1 MKRLRF
7 LTPCAVALLL
17 AAAAPCLAQDT
28 LVFTSDL
35 HAATTNLTTYFS
47 SLKSSGKAGVEYV
60 AFGGDYADSW
70 TPSIFSAI
78 GTAIHAQYSGAVI
91 VYTMGNHEYIGGS
104 EAAFTSTTGYTRT
117 GEKVS
122 TADYAIYALGAPGTT
137 QEFTSSDIY
146 ALTSYLQG
154 VGTSKPVFIVSH
166 FPIHTYGS
174 RTTANAAS
182 MIAALNDYPNAIFVW
197 GHNHSQGDTN
207 YGTIRLAGSTIQ
219 YSSSGSATI
228 NFTYANAGCMLS
240 SVAGSNAFGLVVE
253 VEREPDD
260 DIAVTMQFRSLSA
273 YVGSAIS
280 VTIDVPDVKAPV
292 ASDFDAD
299 SDSDV
304 LWHHAT
310 LGSMW
315 LWTMNGVSPSSSDFV
330 ATVDPAY
337 TIIATGDFTGDGK
350 TDLLWRHA
358 TAGDMWLWTMNGST
372 AASQA
377 YVATVDPAYVVIGTG
392 DFDRDGKTDLLW
404 RHATAGDMWTWLMN
418 GAAQKGAAYA
428 GTVPASY
435 TVEGVGDL
443 DGDGRAD
450 LVWQG
455 AAGDVWAWLMNGAAQ
470 KSSGYIGTVADAT
483 YQIQAVADFDG
494 DRKADLLWQ
503 GAAAGDLWLWPMNG
517 VAKQS
522 DDYVATV
529 DTSYQIVGV
538 GDYDGDMKT
547 DLLWRGTAAGDLWV
561 WLMNGAAM
569 KSSGCAGAVSDAAY
583 QIVR

>member
-1 MKRLRF
+1 MKRPRF
-7 LTPCAVALLL
+7 LNPCALLL
-17 AAAAPCLAQDT
+17 LLVAAAPCLAQDT
-28 LVFTSDL
+28 LVFTPDL
-35 HAATTNLTTYFS
+35 HSATSNLTTYFS

-70 TPSIFSAI
+70 TPGIFSTI
-78 GTAIHAQYSGAVI
+78 GTAIHGQYSGAVI
-91 VYTMGNHEYIGGS
+91 VYTMGNHEYLGGGS
-104 EAAFTSTTGYTRT
+104 EAAFQSTTGYTRT
-117 GEKVS
+117 GEKAS
-122 TADYAIYALGAPGTT
+122 TADYAVYALGAPGTT
-137 QEFTSSDIY
+137 QQFTSSDIY
-146 ALTSYLQG
+146 ALTSYLAG
-154 VGTSKPVFIVSH
+154 VGTSKPVFVVSH

-174 RTTANAAS
+174 RTTTNAAS

-207 YGTIRLAGSTIQ
+207 YGTIKLAGSTIQ

-240 SVAGSNAFGLVVE
+240 SVAGSNAYGLVVE

-280 VTIDVPDVKAPV
+280 LTIDVPDVKAPV

-299 SDSDV
+299 SDSDI

-315 LWTMNGVSPSSSDFV
+315 LWTMNGVSPSGSDYV

-372 AASQA
+372 AAGQA

-404 RHATAGDMWTWLMN
+404 RHATAGDMWM
-418 GAAQKGAAYA
+418 
-428 GTVPASY
+428 
-435 TVEGVGDL
+435 
-443 DGDGRAD
+443 
-450 LVWQG
+450 
-455 AAGDVWAWLMNGAAQ
+455 WLMNGAAQ
-470 KSSGYIGTVADAT
+470 KSSGYLGTVSPSA
-483 YQIQAVADFDG
+483 YQVQRAADFDG
-494 DRKADLLWQ
+494 DGKADLLWRGAAAGDMWLWKMNGAAVTESSYAGTVDTSYAIIAAGDYDADTKADLLWQ
-503 GAAAGDLWLWPMNG
+503 GP
-517 VAKQS
+517 S
-522 DDYVATV
+522 
-529 DTSYQIVGV
+529 
-538 GDYDGDMKT
+538 
-547 DLLWRGTAAGDLWV
+547 GDLWV
-561 WLMNGAAM
+561 WLMNGASVT
-569 KSSGCAGAVSDAAY
+569 SSGYAGTVTGY
-583 QIVR
+583 QVVNK